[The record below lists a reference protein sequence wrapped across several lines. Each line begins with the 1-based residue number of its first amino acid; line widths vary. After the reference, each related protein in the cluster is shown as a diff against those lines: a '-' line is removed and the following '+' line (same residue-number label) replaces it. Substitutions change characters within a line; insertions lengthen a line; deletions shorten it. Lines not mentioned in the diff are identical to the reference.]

1 MKGIYKRGLSIAI
14 TLLLILSLF
23 SGITVSS
30 DAVSV
35 YYQTVDTE
43 DYKGVVKNWGQR
55 GEISSFLSP
64 MAEDFYDDLG
74 VSYDDFMA
82 LSNDVLSGAYYASD
96 LAETIRNLT
105 LSALVKDPSYDDTR
119 YLYQY
124 TDIQR
129 NGELNN
135 AISSFYDGGSIG
147 PVWDGTTWNREHVW
161 PQSLGGPDDII
172 MLRPSDS
179 KINSGR
185 NNTGFGESS
194 NFYNPN
200 KTSGG
205 RYDVRGDVARIA
217 LYVYVRY
224 AESDQEIRNNLFGQ
238 TNGYGPEFESCAILL
253 KWMEE
258 DPVDTWEMG
267 RNDSVQSITG
277 TRNMFV
283 DYPELAFRLF
293 DADIPADY
301 ITPSG
306 EGYGDVGYTVT
317 AISSNLDYGTV
328 EVTGPHITAIPAPG
342 YALDSYTVTSGQA
355 TLSNDGNLI
364 LVDAQGDC
372 NVLVRFKKAE
382 KINISFIENGVL
394 KSVHTSEA
402 GATFRMP
409 AGEEMIGS
417 QYTFLG
423 WAPQY
428 MAETVTAPEALYA
441 VGTNVEVYE
450 NTTFCAVYSWVGI
463 SDDQESSTTVWNLVT
478 DTAQLGIQKQIFITA
493 ANEDY
498 ALSTNQ
504 KTNNRGQT
512 TVAKNNE
519 AKTATP
525 SDDTEIL
532 TLVSGTASGTYA
544 LQTSDGKYLVATG
557 SNTNN
562 YLRSQ
567 TDINEQASWA
577 ISVDADGNASVVAQ
591 GTNTN
596 VYMRHNSTSKLF
608 SCYNINNAQKDI
620 SLYVATMQ
628 NAATYYTTD
637 IRGLECG
644 HDSLTAVVINPTCL
658 IRGYSYLQ
666 CDDCDA
672 VTQVT
677 DFVAC
682 AAHSWT
688 QWTAT
693 DSPDGEQ
700 TRYCTYCAYTQ
711 NTVVPQQ
718 TVDPFH
724 SYNLVL
730 ANDIAMNILLE
741 LSDAQASEGT
751 ATVTVN
757 SNIAHYELAS
767 LPKSEGK
774 YMLTVHLA
782 AAQMTDSVAVE
793 LQLADG
799 NMEKTYSVAQYAAY
813 ILEDTTG
820 AFDQETKDL
829 VRAMLHYGAAAQVYF
844 GHNTGN
850 LANDGLADTA
860 NNVPTEAP
868 YSTEQNTV
876 EGIAYYGATLL
887 HRENIATRFY
897 FKLTAGKTINDFTVK
912 YGDTLLTPVAKNGL
926 YYVEID
932 DILPQNLDREVAV
945 TVNDEMVVTYSPLCY
960 IYHRYRDAGES
971 SALKVL
977 AQQLYDYHLAAKAYT
992 AQ

>member
-1 MKGIYKRGLSIAI
+1 MKGIYKRGLSFALI
-14 TLLLILSLF
+14 LLMVLSLF

-30 DAVSV
+30 EAASV
-35 YYQTVDTE
+35 FYQTVDTE
-43 DYKGVVKNWGQR
+43 KYKGVVKNWGQR
-55 GEISSFLSP
+55 GEVSSFLSP

-74 VSYDDFMA
+74 VTYDDFAA
-82 LSNDVLSGAYYASD
+82 LSNDVQSGAYYASD

-105 LSALVKDPSYDDTR
+105 LSALVKDPSYDDSR

-129 NGELNN
+129 NGELTS
-135 AISSFYDGGSIG
+135 AISSFYDGGFIG
-147 PVWDGTTWNREHVW
+147 PVWDGNTWNREHIW

-172 MLRPSDS
+172 MLRPLDS
-179 KINSGR
+179 KINSSR
-185 NNTGFGESS
+185 NNTGFGEGSD
-194 NFYNPN
+194 FYNPN
-200 KTSGG
+200 KASNGA
-205 RYDVRGDVARIA
+205 YDVRGDVARIA

-224 AESDQEIRNNLFGQ
+224 GESDLEIRTNLFGK
-238 TNGYGPEFESCAILL
+238 TGVYGPEFESCAILL
-253 KWMEE
+253 KWMAE

-277 TRNMFV
+277 TRNMLV
-283 DYPELAFRLF
+283 DYPELAFMLF
-293 DADIPADY
+293 DAQIPAGY
-301 ITPSG
+301 VTPSG
-306 EGYGDVGYTVT
+306 EGYGDVDYTVT
-317 AISSNLDYGTV
+317 ATSSNLDCGTV
-328 EVTGPHITAIPAPG
+328 EVNGAFVTAIPAPG
-342 YALDSYTVTSGQA
+342 YALDSYVVTAGQA

-364 LVDAQGDC
+364 FVDAQGDC

-409 AGEEMIGS
+409 AGEETIGS

-450 NTTFCAVYSWVGI
+450 NTTFCAVYSWVGT

-478 DTAQLGIQKQIFITA
+478 DTAQLEIPKQIFITA

-504 KTNNRGQT
+504 KPDNRGQAT
-512 TVAKNNE
+512 IAKNNE

-532 TLVSGTASGTYA
+532 TLVSGRVSGTYA

-557 SNTNN
+557 SNTGN

-567 TDINEQASWA
+567 TDITQQASWT

-608 SCYNINNAQKDI
+608 SCYNQNNRQKDI

-628 NAATYYTTD
+628 NATTYYTTD

-672 VTQVT
+672 VTEVT

-682 AAHSWT
+682 TAHSWT

-718 TVDPFH
+718 TADPFH
-724 SYNLVL
+724 SYNLAL
-730 ANDIAMNILLE
+730 GDDIAMNILLE
-741 LSDAQASEGT
+741 LTDAQAAEGT
-751 ATVTVN
+751 ACVTVN
-757 SNIAHYELAS
+757 DVTTDYDLMD
-767 LPKSEGK
+767 LPVVDGK
-774 YMLTVHLA
+774 YKLTIHLA
-782 AAQMTDSVAVE
+782 AAQMTDAVE
-793 LQLADG
+793 VELLLADG
-799 NMEKTYSVAQYAAY
+799 RTEKAYSVAEYASY
-813 ILEDTTG
+813 ILKDTTG
-820 AFDQETKDL
+820 TYNQKTKDL
-829 VRAMLHYGAAAQVYF
+829 VLAMLHYGAAAQKYF
-844 GHNTGN
+844 GYNTGHY
-850 LANDGLADTA
+850 ANSGFTDTVT
-860 NNVPTEAP
+860 NIPVKMQ
-868 YSTEQNTV
+868 YSAVQNAV
-876 EGIAYYGATLL
+876 DGIAHYGATLL

-897 FKLTAGKTINDFTVK
+897 FVLTGNKTIDAFTVK
-912 YGDTLLTPVAKNGL
+912 CGNSSLKINPKDGL

-932 DILPQNLDREVAV
+932 GILPQDLDREVTV
-945 TVNDEMVVTYSPLCY
+945 TVNDTMQISYSPLSY
-960 IYHRYRDAGES
+960 IYNVYNDAES
-971 SALKVL
+971 SDTLKAMV
-977 AQQLYDYHLAAKAYT
+977 QQLYDYHLAAKAYT